1 MKFFAKDFPQKLN
14 SSILMSEVV
23 GKKVK
28 LKQHGKEFMG
38 LCPFHNEKSP
48 SFTVNDQKGF
58 YHCFGCQAHGNAI
71 NFLMQTDGFEFRES
85 VVKLAEDF
93 GIDIP
98 WQEARFDSKQ
108 KTIVDEQQEI
118 VARICDI
125 FQENLGEASGSAAR
139 EYLKNRGFSKK
150 IIMDFGIGYA
160 KYSYDDLHERLTKEG
175 FREEIILKTGL
186 INKNNSGKLYD
197 KFRNRVI
204 FPIFDTKNQPIA
216 FGGRVLDDSL
226 PKYMNSAETD
236 IFKKG
241 QTLYNINNA
250 RKAIF
255 TEKFAVV
262 VEGYIDAIALAG
274 NAIENVVA
282 GLGTALSQDHIKN
295 LFRLTDRIVLCFD
308 GDSAGIKAAKRVSE
322 LSLDLIGV
330 NKNINFAFL
339 PGKLDPDDYIK
350 KYGAKALSNLFKNE
364 TISHSQA
371 LVDFTLMD
379 LKVKEGSA
387 VSAEKKAKIE
397 SGLMR
402 QAELIKDNLT
412 KKYFSQFFRDFLFKV
427 GRSGKKYGKKG
438 EKANVFSK
446 IGETQQILNLD
457 YDDIFARNIISLLIK
472 CPRLA
477 DYSDEKFNLREISFE
492 NDDLSEIKDLIIDYI
507 EEENEISEKNLLL
520 VLENYSNTSYNR
532 SIKALLKKD
541 FIGFEKLME
550 NEINK
555 KTRLLLLK
563 NLLLQVE
570 KLYKQA
576 LSKIDEIGTHQSAIS
591 DDKVTEI
598 FTYKHSVEQEILEL
612 ESELIGGEQ

>member
-14 SSILMSEVV
+14 SAILMSEVV

-58 YHCFGCQAHGNAI
+58 YHCFGCAAHGNAI
-71 NFLMQTDGFEFRES
+71 NFVMQTDGFEFREA
-85 VVKLAEDF
+85 VIKLAEDF
-93 GIDIP
+93 GVDIP
-98 WQEARFDSKQ
+98 WQEAIIDSKQ
-108 KTIVDEQQEI
+108 KTVIDEQQEI
-118 VARICDI
+118 VARICEI

-139 EYLKNRGFSKK
+139 EYLQNRGFSKK
-150 IIMDFGIGYA
+150 IIKDFGIGYA

-175 FREEIILKTGL
+175 FRQEILLKTGL
-186 INKNNSGKLYD
+186 ISKNNSGKLYD

-204 FPIFDTKNQPIA
+204 FPIFDSKNQPIA

-274 NAIENVVA
+274 NGIENVVA

-379 LKVKEGSA
+379 LKIKEGSA

-397 SGLMR
+397 SELMR
-402 QAELIKDNLT
+402 QAELIQDGLT
-412 KKYFSQFFRDFLFKV
+412 KKYFAQFFRDFLFKI
-427 GRSGKKYGKKG
+427 GRSDKKYGKKS
-438 EKANVFSK
+438 EKVNIFSK

-472 CPRLA
+472 CPKLA
-477 DYSDEKFNLREISFE
+477 NYSDEKFNLREISFE

-507 EEENEISEKNLLL
+507 EEENEINEKNLLL

-532 SIKALLKKD
+532 SIKALLNKD
-541 FIGFEKLME
+541 FVGFEKLAE

-612 ESELIGGEQ
+612 ESELIGG

>member
-1 MKFFAKDFPQKLN
+1 
-14 SSILMSEVV
+14 MSEVV